1 MVRVVL
7 LRVMVW
13 LVMKVLLVEIVIMI
27 DFKLFE
33 GFED

>member
-1 MVRVVL
+1 MLRVVL